1 MKISAINTSYNPTT
15 NARRLKVDKT
25 KVLRSEEYKD
35 FMKSIDEWTTTSLK
49 RIEENYVPG
58 SRSREDEI
66 ENLFMY
72 RDNMI
77 RNKKIEMMQDEGI
90 PAWRRILI
98 GLGILSY

>member
-1 MKISAINTSYNPTT
+1 MKVSAINTSYNPTT
-15 NARRLKVDKT
+15 NARKTKIDKT

-49 RIEENYVPG
+49 RIEENYAPG

-66 ENLFMY
+66 ENLFMQ

-77 RNKKIEMMQDEGI
+77 RNKKKEMMQDDGI
-90 PAWRRILI
+90 PSWRKILV
-98 GLGILSY
+98 GLGILRY